1 VQAGG
6 RLISRRSDEGVSI
19 GFGIPCRGAFSRFRT
34 LGNGI
39 LPQGIGRFGSERPM
53 TMRPWAHLGH
63 DLAGASDDA
72 QGT

>member
-1 VQAGG
+1 MQAGG

-53 TMRPWAHLGH
+53 TMGP
-63 DLAGASDDA
+63 
-72 QGT
+72 